1 MITPYDYEVPTLI
14 VVHTKPRHPIQ
25 VHIKQNTGV
34 CMTALLNSKGTDH
47 QHQVTPSTANA
58 LSHVHIIYC
67 AEQNSGRKN
76 LW

>member
-1 MITPYDYEVPTLI
+1 MRFPHSQWYTLSQGI
-14 VVHTKPRHPIQ
+14 LYKCILN
-25 VHIKQNTGV
+25 KLQNTGV

-58 LSHVHIIYC
+58 LSHVHITYC
-67 AEQNSGRKN
+67 AGQNSGRKN